1 MTSPIGLINPV
12 TPIPY
17 NYKTI
22 IASQTTVILGGTGN
36 QGDLLYTLL
45 VVPATTSPGSIVLTD
60 GAVVFN
66 VFTGGTV
73 SDLKPFSIP
82 MGLTSAN
89 GPWKLTTG
97 ANVSVVAAGLFSA

>member
-45 VVPATTSPGSIVLTD
+45 VVPATTSPGSA
-60 GAVVFN
+60 GSS
-66 VFTGGTV
+66 G
-73 SDLKPFSIP
+73 
-82 MGLTSAN
+82 
-89 GPWKLTTG
+89 WK
-97 ANVSVVAAGLFSA
+97 NRAAPRRRPS